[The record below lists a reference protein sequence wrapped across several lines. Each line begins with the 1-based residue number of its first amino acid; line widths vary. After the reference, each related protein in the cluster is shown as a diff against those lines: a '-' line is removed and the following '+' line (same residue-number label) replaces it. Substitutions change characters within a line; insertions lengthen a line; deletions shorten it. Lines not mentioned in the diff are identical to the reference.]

1 MTNFV
6 KVVAALVGAAVVSF
20 SARAEACGCFAQPP
34 QSLGTPVVQAGER
47 ILFAVDNGK
56 VTAHIQIQYSG
67 DAKEFGWL
75 VPLPSVPVV
84 KVGSEEL
91 FTLLLQQT
99 QPTYRTNTVFTGEG
113 CRRQASPGFSL
124 GCGSPTTID
133 RVGGEFQN
141 SGTASQAP
149 PSPVVIQASVGPYDY
164 AVLKADDRAAMVTW
178 LADNRY
184 TIPTGADDVVA
195 PYIRPGA
202 YFLALKLTSGA
213 STGDIAPVVLEYASA
228 LPMIPITLTSIGA
241 QPNMGVQVWM
251 VGRGRAIPRNYH
263 HVVINDAQLDWANG
277 AGNYSAVVTAAVATA
292 PTKHAFVTEY
302 AGTSTVMRDTLVPP
316 GRFGTVSALAA
327 ETTPHGFVRRL
338 FESGFSSGATLPS
351 QVKRVVLA
359 AVPYPPALQQRGV
372 SEDQFLNE
380 LEYYL
385 GAFRTQ
391 NPDVFVNYQSSFD
404 APTLAREV
412 FSTFV
417 ATMRE
422 ANALFTT
429 FPTLTRLYTTLSP
442 ADMNRDPVF
451 SFNPSLPEVSKD
463 HRATLES
470 SCLGTTL
477 VTEQGY
483 RTPVRAGAGALRGP
497 AMTTLTSATR
507 LETLGEEGP
516 ATVVVDNVAT
526 ITAALTPPPAEPA
539 PSMPTGGCAAVDP
552 TSLALVVLVARLRR
566 RRH

>member
-1 MTNFV
+1 MTNFLQ
-6 KVVAALVGAAVVSF
+6 VVAVLVGAAVLSF

-75 VPLPSVPVV
+75 IPLPSVPVV

-91 FTLLLQQT
+91 FTLLLRQT
-99 QPTYRTNTVFTGEG
+99 QPTYQTTTVFTGEG
-113 CRRQASPGFSL
+113 CQRQASPGLSFGCQNRAAAFSPSA
-124 GCGSPTTID
+124 GRFEDSAAAP
-133 RVGGEFQN
+133 
-141 SGTASQAP
+141 QAP
-149 PSPVVIQASVGPYDY
+149 PSPLVIQATVGPYDY

-184 TIPTGADDVVA
+184 VIPTGADDVVA

-213 STGDIAPVVLEYASA
+213 STGDIAPVVLEYASD

-241 QPNMGVQVWM
+241 QPNMGVQVWL
-251 VGRGRAIPRNYH
+251 VGPGRAIPRNYH

-316 GRFGTVSALAA
+316 GRFGTVEALAA

-338 FESGFSSGATLPS
+338 FESGFSSGRTLPS

-359 AVPYPPALQQRGV
+359 AVPYPPALQQRGI
-372 SEDQFLNE
+372 SEDQFLND

-385 GAFRTQ
+385 GTFRTQ
-391 NPDVFVNYQSSFD
+391 NPDVFVNYQLSFD
-404 APTLAREV
+404 APIQAREL

-417 ATMRE
+417 APLRE

-451 SFNPSLPEVSKD
+451 SFNSSLPEVSKD
-463 HRATLES
+463 HTATIER
-470 SCLGTTL
+470 SCVGTTL

-483 RTPVRAGAGALRGP
+483 RTPVETGAAPLPGP
-497 AMTTLTSATR
+497 ASATMTSATR

-516 ATVVVDNVAT
+516 ATVLVDNAAA
-526 ITAALTPPPAEPA
+526 ITAALAPPPAA

-566 RRH
+566 RRP

>member
-6 KVVAALVGAAVVSF
+6 QVVAVLVGAAVVSF

-56 VTAHIQIQYSG
+56 VTAHIQIQYAG
-67 DAKEFGWL
+67 DAKAFGWL
-75 VPLPSVPVV
+75 IPLPSVPVV

-99 QPTYRTNTVFTGEG
+99 QPTYQLNTVFTGEG
-113 CRRQASPGFSL
+113 CQRQASPGFSL
-124 GCGSPTTID
+124 GCGSPVALN
-133 RVGGEFQN
+133 RSAGGFQD
-141 SGTASQAP
+141 SGAP
-149 PSPVVIQASVGPYDY
+149 PPTPSPVVIQATVGPYDY
-164 AVLKADDRAAMVTW
+164 AVLKADDRAAMVSW

-213 STGDIAPVVLEYASA
+213 STGDIAPVVLEYASD

-241 QPNMGVQVWM
+241 QPNMGVQVWL

-277 AGNYSAVVTAAVATA
+277 ADNYSAVVTAAVATA

-302 AGTSTVMRDTLVPP
+302 AGTSGVMRDVLVPP
-316 GRFGTVSALAA
+316 GRFGSVEALAA
-327 ETTPHGFVRRL
+327 ATTPHGFVRRL
-338 FESGFSSGATLPS
+338 FDSGFASGATLPS
-351 QVKRVVLA
+351 QVKRVVLG
-359 AVPYPPALQQRGV
+359 AVPYPPALEQRFIT
-372 SEDQFLNE
+372 EDQFLGR
-380 LEYYL
+380 LDYYL
-385 GAFRTQ
+385 GEFRTQ

-429 FPTLTRLYTTLSP
+429 FPKLTRLYTTLSP

-463 HRATLES
+463 HTATLER

-483 RTPVRAGAGALRGP
+483 RTPVPPGAGALRGP
-497 AMTTLTSATR
+497 AVTTLTSATR

-516 ATVVVDNVAT
+516 ATVVVDNTTA

-552 TSLALVVLVARLRR
+552 TTLALVVLVARLRR
-566 RRH
+566 RRS